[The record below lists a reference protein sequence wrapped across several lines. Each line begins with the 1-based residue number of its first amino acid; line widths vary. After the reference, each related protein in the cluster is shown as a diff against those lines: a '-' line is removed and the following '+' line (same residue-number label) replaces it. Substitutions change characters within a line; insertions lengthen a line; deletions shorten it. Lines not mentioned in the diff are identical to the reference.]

1 MKVGK
6 APLPDKAAHLS
17 LLSLFLQVRK
27 APLPEKAAR
36 PSLFLQVGKAPLLD
50 RPARPS
56 LFLQGLCAPDQR
68 CSGLYMCTGQD
79 ADEDNCAHLNVKADG
94 MLLSGVPASEVIRAS
109 SL

>member
-6 APLPDKAAHLS
+6 APVPDKAAH
-17 LLSLFLQVRK
+17 
-27 APLPEKAAR
+27 
-36 PSLFLQVGKAPLLD
+36 PSLFLQIGKAPLLGK
-50 RPARPS
+50 PARS
-56 LFLQGLCAPDQR
+56 YLFLQGLCAPDQR